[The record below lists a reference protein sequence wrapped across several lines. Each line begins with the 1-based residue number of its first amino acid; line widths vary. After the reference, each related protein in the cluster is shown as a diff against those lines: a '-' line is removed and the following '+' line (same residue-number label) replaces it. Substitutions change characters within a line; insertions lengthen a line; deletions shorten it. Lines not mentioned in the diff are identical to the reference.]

1 MVWSVAVTFLF
12 RVRQLWGALCF
23 TPFDTTTEAGKSK
36 ERYRLI
42 TLAGASSI
50 AVRVIT
56 ALLGLL
62 SAPLA
67 IHYLGKEQFG
77 LWMAVSSLAVWL
89 QLTDFGIGS
98 GLTNALA
105 EANGRDEKQAAR
117 AYVATALAASFMIA
131 VLCAAP
137 VAVLARWL
145 PWESILNLHDA
156 ALTDLPGRCFLV
168 IGLVFVFNLP
178 GSVARRVFIA
188 YQLGY
193 IVNAVQALSSIGS
206 LAGLLIAVFLKL
218 SMPWLVLF
226 VSIGPIIGNLL
237 AWVILHKRL
246 PWCRLDWRLIS
257 RSALRRVARS
267 SVPLF
272 FFQIGSLLVNQ
283 IVNVL
288 LAHLGGLSMVAD
300 YNILLKIYMLV
311 FTIGTSVSS
320 PFYPA
325 IREAFERREWK
336 WVGNSIRRV
345 VLIQLGIYI
354 IPCFILVFSGDWLIS
369 VWIRQSLSGGFG
381 FLGWFLFSM
390 LLIVS
395 GLVSTYSEILIY
407 LDHIY
412 SQLHLVFINA
422 FVLISS
428 SIILVPLM
436 GLPGVYLAYLLAVTY
451 SSVWTVNKV
460 RGILKEKNA

>member
-1 MVWSVAVTFLF
+1 MSYMS
-12 RVRQLWGALCF
+12 RVRQLWGALRL

-50 AVRVIT
+50 AVRVVT
-56 ALLGLL
+56 VLLGLV
-62 SAPLA
+62 SVPLT
-67 IHYLGKEQFG
+67 IGYLGKDQFG

-89 QLTDFGIGS
+89 QLTDFGIS
-98 GLTNALA
+98 NGLTNALA

-117 AYVATALAASFMIA
+117 AYVTTALAAFFIISIMCI
-131 VLCAAP
+131 VP
-137 VAVLARWL
+137 VVVLALWL
-145 PWESILNLHDA
+145 PWQFILNIYDA
-156 ALTDLPGRCFLV
+156 ELAHLPGWCFLV
-168 IGLVFVFNLP
+168 AGLVFVFNLP
-178 GSVARRVFIA
+178 LSVVRRVFIA

-193 IVNAVQALSSIGS
+193 IVNTIQVVSSIGS
-206 LAGLLIAVFLKL
+206 LVGLLMAIYLKL
-218 SMPWLVLF
+218 SMPWLVFF
-226 VSIGPIIGNLL
+226 VSIGPVIGNLL
-237 AWVILHKRL
+237 SWFILHKRL
-246 PWCRLDWRLIS
+246 PWCRVEWRLIS
-257 RSALRRVARS
+257 RSALRRVAHS

-272 FFQIGSLLVNQ
+272 FFQTGSLFVNQ
-283 IVNVL
+283 TVNIL

-311 FTIGTSVSS
+311 FTVGASISS

-325 IREAFERREWK
+325 IREAFERREWR
-336 WVGNSIRRV
+336 WVGTSIRRV
-345 VLIQLGIYI
+345 VLIRLGIYV
-354 IPCFILVFSGDWLIS
+354 IPCFILVFLGDWIIS
-369 VWIRQSLSGGFG
+369 IWINQAISGGFG

-422 FVLISS
+422 FLLISS

-436 GLPGVYLAYLLAVTY
+436 GLPGIYLAYLLSIAY
-451 SSVWTVNKV
+451 STIWTINKV
-460 RGILKEKNA
+460 KGILKEKNA